1 MILAFIP
8 GSMIGNIFGALVSV
22 YSYASVHTPIHLRS
36 LRYTLLELVWSI
48 GMSLGSYL
56 GGQLLTIPPILG
68 SREQLQNYSG
78 IFAICI
84 ILNVISFI
92 WVIIFINETDDSEDN
107 DLTFKSKTIKLVG
120 NVLSL
125 FDPRPIKELIKVSIK
140 KRPNG
145 VRSELWLVILALCF
159 VILPSMGTI
168 FITFPV
174 VQRIYLWDPITY
186 SSAASVGN
194 MINPI
199 VIITIIPILIKV
211 VKVSDI
217 SLAIFG
223 TVSGMLSG
231 IVKGSIL
238 SPTGLY
244 LSYLIGPFT
253 SGANVAIRSHVSKI
267 VPKEEISR
275 IFSLIATIEAFV
287 PFLGTFYQTAIFNWT
302 INQYP
307 SFVFHFTSF
316 LLFIPLII
324 FILIDLKH
332 VNSIEEK
339 TRGNTDQVTRL

>member
-1 MILAFIP
+1 M
-8 GSMIGNIFGALVSV
+8 
-22 YSYASVHTPIHLRS
+22 
-36 LRYTLLELVWSI
+36 
-48 GMSLGSYL
+48 
-56 GGQLLTIPPILG
+56 
-68 SREQLQNYSG
+68 
-78 IFAICI
+78 
-84 ILNVISFI
+84 
-92 WVIIFINETDDSEDN
+92 FINETDDSEDN
-107 DLTFKSKTIKLVG
+107 DLSFKSKTVKLIG

-125 FDPRPIKELIKVSIK
+125 FDPRPIKELVKVSIK

-145 VRSELWLVILALCF
+145 VRSELWLIILALCF
-159 VILPSMGTI
+159 VMLPSMGTM

-186 SSAASVGN
+186 SSAASIGN
-194 MINPI
+194 IINPI
-199 VIITIIPILIKV
+199 VMISIIPILIKV

-217 SLAIFG
+217 SLAIIG

-238 SPTGLY
+238 SPGGLY
-244 LSYLIGPFT
+244 LSYLIGPLT
-253 SGANVAIRSHVSKI
+253 GGANVAIRSHVSKI

-287 PFLGTFYQTAIFNWT
+287 PLLGTFYQTAIFNWT
-302 INQYP
+302 INEYP

-332 VNSIEEK
+332 MNSTEEEVQ
-339 TRGNTDQVTRL
+339 THGNTGQVTRL